1 MNNRPFPF
9 NISLFDMKCCRDPS
23 KQFGKRLCPSLNR
36 DGLAQSQSDLR
47 TVLRGR
53 ICKGKKNCV
62 YQSLNRDRLP
72 LSSTTELALHC
83 AVLNRARAACADDKF
98 AKFERRLNE
107 FVQRSLCVPRARR
120 SVLLRYSGLEAAH
133 TGRRFCDTKA
143 AVLPAPLK
151 TAARSACPR

>member
-1 MNNRPFPF
+1 MNRRPSPF
-9 NISLFDMKCCRDPS
+9 GIALFDMKCCSDPS
-23 KQFGKRLCPSLNR
+23 RQFGKRLRPSLNR

-47 TVLRGR
+47 AVLRAR
-53 ICKGKKNCV
+53 TCKGKNCV

-83 AVLNRARAACADDKF
+83 AVLNRARAACTDDKF

-107 FVQRSLCVPRARR
+107 FVQRFLCVPHARG
-120 SVLLRYSGLEAAH
+120 SGLLRYTGLEAAH

-151 TAARSACPR
+151 TAARSARPR